1 MHLLGSI
8 NYSFFIIN
16 YSLQNMDQQ
25 VLFTNDICQALTDF
39 TQQIQHDRLF
49 ILFDETTLRMC
60 FPVIAPF
67 MNQYE
72 TSHPG
77 QRVEQIIIGA
87 TDQAKNIQSLTEVWQ
102 ALSDHHATRHS
113 LLINVGGGMITDLGG
128 FAAAT
133 FKRGIKFINVTT
145 TLLGSVD
152 AAVGGKTGVNL
163 GSLKNEIGSFCPA
176 HAVLISTKFF
186 ETLDRENLLSGY
198 AEMLKHG
205 LLSTKQHLNDLL
217 QFPITQLNS
226 VSPQGA
232 LVPNTTLMDALL
244 PLLETSVNVKRN
256 VVRQDPYEKGLRKAL
271 NLGHTFGH
279 AFETWCMR
287 QGHPVLHGYAVAWG
301 LVCELIMSQ
310 QQVGFPSQT
319 LYTIAQFVKE
329 NYGPLHFTCDDYNA
343 LCELMTHDKKN
354 EGGAINFT
362 LMKNVGDVALNHTA
376 NKQQIGATLDIFRD
390 LMGI

>member
-1 MHLLGSI
+1 
-8 NYSFFIIN
+8 
-16 YSLQNMDQQ
+16 MDQQ

-39 TQQIQHDRLF
+39 TTQIAHDRLF
-49 ILFDETTLRMC
+49 ILFDTTTLKYC
-60 FPVIAPF
+60 LPVIAPF

-72 TSHPG
+72 VEHPG
-77 QRVEQIIIGA
+77 RKVETIIIDA
-87 TDQAKNIQSLTEVWQ
+87 TDQAKTIQSLTEVWQ
-102 ALSDHHATRHS
+102 SLSDHHATRHS

-145 TLLGSVD
+145 TLLGAVD

-163 GSLKNEIGSFCPA
+163 GSLKNEVGAFAPA
-176 HAVLISTKFF
+176 QAVLISTRFF

-205 LLSTKQHLNDLL
+205 LLSDRQHLSDLL
-217 QFPITQLNS
+217 SYDIQHWDNAT
-226 VSPQGA
+226 
-232 LVPNTTLMDALL
+232 LL
-244 PLLETSVNVKRN
+244 PLLETSVNVKRQ
-256 VVRQDPYEKGLRKAL
+256 VVRQDPYEQGLRKAL

-319 LYTIAQFVKE
+319 LHTIAQYVRD
-329 NYGPLHFTCDDYNA
+329 NYGPLHFTCDDYDA
-343 LCELMTHDKKN
+343 LYELMTHDKKN
-354 EGGAINFT
+354 EGGDINFT
-362 LMKNVGDVALNHTA
+362 LMLSTGDVALNHTA
-376 NKQQIGATLDIFRD
+376 NREQIAITLDIYRD

>member
-1 MHLLGSI
+1 
-8 NYSFFIIN
+8 
-16 YSLQNMDQQ
+16 MDQQ

-39 TQQIQHDRLF
+39 TTQIIHDRLF
-49 ILFDETTLRMC
+49 ILFDTTTLKYC
-60 FPVIAPF
+60 LPVIAPF

-72 TSHPG
+72 VEHPG
-77 QRVEQIIIGA
+77 RKVETIIIEA
-87 TDQAKNIQSLTEVWQ
+87 TDQAKTIQSLTEVWQ
-102 ALSDHHATRHS
+102 SLSDHHATRHS

-145 TLLGSVD
+145 TLLGAVD

-163 GSLKNEIGSFCPA
+163 GSLKNEVGAFAPA
-176 HAVLISTKFF
+176 QAVLISTRFF

-205 LLSTKQHLNDLL
+205 LLSDRQHLSDLL
-217 QFPITQLNS
+217 SYDIQHWDNAS
-226 VSPQGA
+226 
-232 LVPNTTLMDALL
+232 LL
-244 PLLETSVNVKRN
+244 PLLETSVNVKRQ
-256 VVRQDPYEKGLRKAL
+256 VVRQDPYEQGLRKAL

-319 LYTIAQFVKE
+319 LHTIAQYVRD
-329 NYGPLHFTCDDYNA
+329 NYGPLHFTCDDYDA
-343 LCELMTHDKKN
+343 LYELMTHDKKN
-354 EGGAINFT
+354 EGGDINFT
-362 LMKNVGDVALNHTA
+362 LMLSTGDVALNHTA
-376 NKQQIGATLDIFRD
+376 NREQIAITLDIYRD

>member
-1 MHLLGSI
+1 MEPI
-8 NYSFFIIN
+8 E
-16 YSLQNMDQQ
+16 QQ
-25 VLFTNDICQALTDF
+25 VLFTNNICQALTEF
-39 TQQIQHDRLF
+39 TQKIAHDRLF
-49 ILFDETTLRMC
+49 MLFDVETLRYC
-60 FPVIAPF
+60 FPIVAPF

-72 TSHPG
+72 ESHPG
-77 QRVEQIIIGA
+77 LKVVNIIIEA
-87 TDQAKNIQSLTEVWQ
+87 TDQAKNISSLTEVWQ
-102 ALSDHHATRHS
+102 SLSDNHATRHS

-145 TLLGSVD
+145 TLLGAVD

-163 GSLKNEIGSFCPA
+163 GSLKNEIGAFAPA
-176 HAVLISTKFF
+176 QAVLISTKFF
-186 ETLDRENLLSGY
+186 ETLDHENLLSGY

-205 LLSTKQHLNDLL
+205 LLSNKQHLTDLL
-217 QFPITQLNS
+217 NYDIKNWDTES
-226 VSPQGA
+226 
-232 LVPNTTLMDALL
+232 LL

-256 VVRQDPYEKGLRKAL
+256 VVRQDPYERGLRKAL

-287 QGHPVLHGYAVAWG
+287 KGNPVLHGYAVAWG
-301 LVCELIMSQ
+301 LVCELVMSQ

-329 NYGPLHFTCDDYNA
+329 NYGPLHFTCDDYA
-343 LCELMTHDKKN
+343 ELYELMTHDKKN
-354 EGGAINFT
+354 EGGEINFT
-362 LMKNVGDVALNHTA
+362 LMNNIGDVALNHTA
-376 NKQQIGATLDIFRD
+376 NKEQISITLDIFRD

>member
-1 MHLLGSI
+1 
-8 NYSFFIIN
+8 
-16 YSLQNMDQQ
+16 MDQQ
-25 VLFTNDICQALTDF
+25 VLFTNDICQALTEF
-39 TQQIQHDRLF
+39 TTQIAHDRLF
-49 ILFDETTLRMC
+49 ILFDTTTLKYC
-60 FPVIAPF
+60 LPVVAAF

-72 TSHPG
+72 MAHPG
-77 QRVEQIIIGA
+77 QKVETIIIEA

-113 LLINVGGGMITDLGG
+113 LMINVGGGMITDLGG

-145 TLLGSVD
+145 TLLGAVD
-152 AAVGGKTGVNL
+152 AAVGGKTGINL
-163 GSLKNEIGSFCPA
+163 GSLKNEVGAFAPA

-205 LLSTKQHLNDLL
+205 LLSDRQHLADLIA
-217 QFPITQLNS
+217 FPILDVNAAPATAAS
-226 VSPQGA
+226 GTAP
-232 LVPNTTLMDALL
+232 LMEQLL

-301 LVCELIMSQ
+301 LVCELVMSQ
-310 QQVGFPSQT
+310 QQVGFPSET
-319 LYTIAQFVKE
+319 LYTIARFVRD
-329 NYGPLHFTCDDYNA
+329 NYGPIHITCDDYDA
-343 LCELMTHDKKN
+343 LYELMTHDKKN

-362 LMKNVGDVALNHTA
+362 LMRNIGDVALNHTA
-376 NKQQIGATLDIFRD
+376 NRDQIAVTLDIFRD

>member
-1 MHLLGSI
+1 
-8 NYSFFIIN
+8 
-16 YSLQNMDQQ
+16 MDQQ

-39 TQQIQHDRLF
+39 TTQIAHDRLF
-49 ILFDETTLRMC
+49 ILFDTTTLKYC
-60 FPVIAPF
+60 LPVIAPF

-72 TSHPG
+72 VEHPG
-77 QRVEQIIIGA
+77 RKVETIIIEA
-87 TDQAKNIQSLTEVWQ
+87 TDQAKTIQSLTEVWQ
-102 ALSDHHATRHS
+102 SLSDHHATRHS

-145 TLLGSVD
+145 TLLGAVD
-152 AAVGGKTGVNL
+152 AAVGGKTGINL
-163 GSLKNEIGSFCPA
+163 GSLKNEVGAFAPA
-176 HAVLISTKFF
+176 QAVLISTRFF

-205 LLSTKQHLNDLL
+205 LLSDRQHLSALL
-217 QFPITQLNS
+217 AYDIQHWDNPT
-226 VSPQGA
+226 
-232 LVPNTTLMDALL
+232 LL
-244 PLLETSVNVKRN
+244 PLLETSVNVKRQ
-256 VVRQDPYEKGLRKAL
+256 VVRQDPYEQGLRKAL

-319 LYTIAQFVKE
+319 LHTIAQYVRD
-329 NYGPLHFTCDDYNA
+329 NYGPLQFTCDDYDD
-343 LCELMTHDKKN
+343 LYELMTHDKKN
-354 EGGAINFT
+354 EGGDINFT
-362 LMKNVGDVALNHTA
+362 LMLNTGDVALNHTA
-376 NKQQIGATLDIFRD
+376 NREQIAITLDIYRD